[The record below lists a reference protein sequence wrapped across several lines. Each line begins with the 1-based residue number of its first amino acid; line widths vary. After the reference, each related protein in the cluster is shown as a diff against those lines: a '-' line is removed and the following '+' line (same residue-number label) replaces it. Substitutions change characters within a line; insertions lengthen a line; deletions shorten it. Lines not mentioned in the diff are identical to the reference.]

1 MKKLSGFDYWKYVDI
16 QLSEGAVARLKCVP
30 WVQTPQNPDIS
41 LNRSIEAF
49 DQRATCAWV
58 PLAFPLKLRY
68 TCPRQKLQTW
78 CHTRVRARTFFYTK
92 QWANTTLV
100 AMFGIKEWS
109 NYLGWWLLAT
119 TSSQMQARTPKWFS
133 TRLPTT
139 FSKVKVRVK
148 LPKLSIASLV
158 LVRLSIAGTHHPRW
172 DCLRMVLFL
181 HRHTEKRHHGAAH
194 GAKPEAGIVC
204 IWVATKIFK
213 KRHQNKK
220 TLELQNLIRRVHSPS
235 FENPSPLL
243 ETLG

>member
-1 MKKLSGFDYWKYVDI
+1 
-16 QLSEGAVARLKCVP
+16 
-30 WVQTPQNPDIS
+30 
-41 LNRSIEAF
+41 
-49 DQRATCAWV
+49 
-58 PLAFPLKLRY
+58 
-68 TCPRQKLQTW
+68 
-78 CHTRVRARTFFYTK
+78 
-92 QWANTTLV
+92 
-100 AMFGIKEWS
+100 
-109 NYLGWWLLAT
+109 
-119 TSSQMQARTPKWFS
+119 MQARTPKWFS